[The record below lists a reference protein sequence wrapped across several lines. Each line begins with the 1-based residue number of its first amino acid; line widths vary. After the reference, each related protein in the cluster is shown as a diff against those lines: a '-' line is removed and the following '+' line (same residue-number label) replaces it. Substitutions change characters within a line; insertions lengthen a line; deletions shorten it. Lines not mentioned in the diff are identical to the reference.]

1 MTAGIDPELLKRYA
15 DVVLRCGA
23 NVEEGQKVLLMGA
36 VEHHDLLGTLAER
49 AYAHGAA
56 VAYVHYFDDR
66 IDRAQL
72 VGAPDDELAGRL
84 APWFAPMIDVAIEE
98 RWSRVRTYGDS
109 SDDPFS
115 GATARRVS
123 SLQSAQSEQILRYV
137 NAGNNWCVCACPT
150 PGWAERVYGEPD
162 VERLWRDLS
171 YMARLDEPDP
181 LVAWEAQRDKLAR
194 RAAQLNEAA
203 FSALRFVGG
212 GTDLTVT
219 LHPQCAW
226 QSAWQ
231 TTTWGRPYV
240 CNLPTEEVFAAPDF
254 RGVTG
259 TAAATRPIEVN
270 GVLVE
275 GLELRFE
282 AGRIVEVRAA
292 ANAEAVRAQI
302 EEDEGAARLG
312 EVALVDGSSRIG
324 RLGIVFK
331 DTLLDENAA
340 CHIAWGDSADEHP
353 AEDPED
359 DVARGVNRSR
369 IHEDAMIGGPE
380 VSVLGVTAGG
390 DEVPVIVAGEW
401 RLPDAEALH

>member
-1 MTAGIDPELLKRYA
+1 MTARIDPELLKTYA
-15 DVVLRCGA
+15 DVVLRCGV
-23 NVEEGQKVLLMGA
+23 NVEQGQKVLLMGA
-36 VEHHDLLGTLAER
+36 VEHSHLLGTLAER
-49 AYAHGAA
+49 AYAHGAS

-72 VGAPDDELAGRL
+72 VNAPDDEQAGRL
-84 APWFAPMIDVAIEE
+84 APWFAQMMDVAIEE
-98 RWSRVRTYGDS
+98 RWARVRTYGDS
-109 SDDPFS
+109 SDNPFS
-115 GATARRVS
+115 GAAMRRVS
-123 SLQSAQSEQILRYV
+123 ALQSAQSEQVLRYI
-137 NAGNNWCVCACPT
+137 NAGMNWCVCPCPT

-171 YMARLDEPDP
+171 HMARLDEPDP
-181 LVAWEAQRDKLAR
+181 IAAWETQHAKLAR
-194 RAAQLNEAA
+194 RAAQLNEAV
-203 FSALRFVGG
+203 FSSLRFVGG
-212 GTDLTVT
+212 RTDLTVT

-231 TTTWGRPYV
+231 TTPGGRPYV

-275 GLELRFE
+275 GLKLRFE
-282 AGRIVEVRAA
+282 QGRIVEVRAA

-340 CHIAWGDSADEHP
+340 CHIAYGHGFPAAVGGYESATAGRLEELGYNASIVHTDF
-353 AEDPED
+353 
-359 DVARGVNRSR
+359 
-369 IHEDAMIGGPE
+369 MIGGPE
-380 VSVLGVTAGG
+380 VEVDGIEAGG
-390 DEVPVIVAGEW
+390 EAVPLLRGNDWQLA
-401 RLPDAEALH
+401 